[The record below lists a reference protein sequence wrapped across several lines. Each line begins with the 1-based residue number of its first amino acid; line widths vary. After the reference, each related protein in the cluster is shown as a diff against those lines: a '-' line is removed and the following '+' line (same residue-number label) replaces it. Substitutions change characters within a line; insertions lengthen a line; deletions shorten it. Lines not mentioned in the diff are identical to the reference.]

1 MNRPTPAARS
11 PLTTAGR
18 GGGAPRT
25 GGVPHEPG
33 LTAPRRENERGAAAI
48 ELALFLPMM
57 ALLIAMA
64 VSATS
69 LVSNQNHLNHV
80 TESAARYATRAAG
93 DPANPR
99 PYGTA
104 PTPPAIAAYVD
115 EISDLPVVEVAVSP
129 DPTLTY
135 PGGDVTISVT
145 LQHDAG
151 PLGSVANA
159 VSGLIGR
166 DPVFPEGGMQLRSVA
181 TMRKE

>member
-1 MNRPTPAARS
+1 MNPRTRS
-11 PLTTAGR
+11 ERSSLTTAD
-18 GGGAPRT
+18 
-25 GGVPHEPG
+25 
-33 LTAPRRENERGAAAI
+33 ERGAAAI

-64 VSATS
+64 VSATG

-80 TESAARYATRAAG
+80 TETAARFATRAG
-93 DPANPR
+93 DDPSNPR
-99 PYGTA
+99 PHGTA
-104 PTPPAIAAYVD
+104 PTPGAIAAYVE
-115 EISDLPVVEVAVSP
+115 EISDLPVVQVQVTP

-135 PGGDVTISVT
+135 PGGDVTVSVT

-166 DPVFPEGGMQLRSVA
+166 DPVFPEGGMQLRSAV